1 MTGAMKVA
9 VLADIHGNLPALE
22 EVADQIERLK
32 PDLVL
37 VAGDI
42 VNRGPCSPECLAF
55 VQERQAQAGW
65 QVIRGNHEGYVIRNF
80 EQPQTHDGLERDIQ
94 QNVNWTLQRLGGI
107 EAIAALPAMLQ
118 FAGPDGGEIRLVHA
132 SMLSDRDNIL
142 PATSDQELRAK
153 IAPAPRLFCC
163 GHTHRALVR
172 TIDDTLVVNAG
183 SVGLPFDGDVRAA
196 YALAT
201 WQASRGWSAEIRRV
215 AYDRERTA
223 HAFVQSG
230 FLTQAG
236 PAARLIYEEF
246 KRARPYLGNW
256 FVAYEQAV
264 AAGDMTAAESVSR
277 FLATLD

>member
-1 MTGAMKVA
+1 MRVA
-9 VLADIHGNLPALE
+9 ILADIHGNLPALE
-22 EVADQIERLK
+22 EVARQVEHLM

-42 VNRGPCSPECLAF
+42 VNRGPWSPECLAF

-65 QVIRGNHEGYVIRNF
+65 QVIRGNHEGYVIRSF
-80 EQPQTHDGLERDIQ
+80 EEPETRAGLEGAIR
-94 QNVNWTLQRLGGI
+94 QNVRWTLERLGGI

-132 SMLSDRDNIL
+132 SMLNDRDNIL
-142 PATSDQELRAK
+142 PTTSDQELREK
-153 IAPAPRLFCC
+153 IAPAPELFCC

-172 TIDDTLVVNAG
+172 AIDDTLVVNAG

-201 WQASRGWSAEIRRV
+201 WQASRGWLAEIRRV

-223 HAFVQSG
+223 RAFKQSG
-230 FLTQAG
+230 FLAQAG

-246 KRARPYLGNW
+246 KRARPYLGSW
-256 FVAYEQAV
+256 FVEYEQAV
-264 AAGDMTAAESVSR
+264 AAGDITAAESVSR